1 LFINKMSGMYFA
13 GYDRAITMF
22 SPDGRIYQL
31 EYAMEP
37 VKKGST
43 TMGIKVDEGVAIVAE
58 RIKPSPLVDVS
69 APEKVLLVD
78 RHIGV
83 GYAGLSSDARVLI
96 EDARVY
102 AQTHRIMY
110 DEDIDVEALT
120 KRMGDVMQ
128 AYTQHGGTRPFGVA
142 FITAGISRGVPKL
155 FMTDVSGAY
164 TSYKAVTIGMYD
176 QAITDFFKDRYTPSM
191 SIEQAVLTALQAL
204 RKAKQEA
211 LQTSVAFDPEKIE
224 AGVARRSTGLFVKLT
239 QAEVSSI
246 IDKLEGS
253 GLS

>member
-1 LFINKMSGMYFA
+1 MSGMYFA

-43 TMGIKVDEGVAIVAE
+43 TMGIKVDDGVAIVAE
-58 RIKPSPLVDVS
+58 KIKSSPLVDVS

-78 RHIGV
+78 KHVGV

-96 EDARVY
+96 DDARVY

-110 DEDIDVEALT
+110 DEEIDVEALT
-120 KRMGDVMQ
+120 KRLGDVMQ

-142 FITAGISRGVPKL
+142 FITAGVSRGVPKL

-164 TSYKAVTIGMYD
+164 SSYKAVIIGMYD
-176 QAITDFFKDRYTPSM
+176 QAITDFFKDKYSPNM
-191 SIEQAVLTALQAL
+191 SIEDAILMALQGL
-204 RKAKQEA
+204 RKAKQDA
-211 LQTSVAFDPEKIE
+211 LQTTVTLDAEKIE
-224 AGVARRSTGLFVKLT
+224 AGIARRTTGLFVKLT
-239 QAEVSSI
+239 QAELMTLI
-246 IDKLEGS
+246 EKLEKVDQA
-253 GLS
+253 